1 MDVVITELKLP
12 KVDGFGVLKEIR
24 KIDPSTPFI
33 AQTANVLN
41 NMKYTCLNAG
51 FNEFISKPINLNDF
65 TSIVNN
71 YIHSSLILEFHENKA
86 FKNSC

>member
-24 KIDPSTPFI
+24 KIDPSTPII